1 MKTTVKTNSKE
12 FNAKM
17 YAYILECINSEDI
30 EFRDDKDKLAF
41 LSVQFDIEYNHDYN
55 KKRYPNLQ
63 NRLVNWFTGLPSCFK
78 VDFENYRILEL
89 AKEWGS
95 LANDA
100 TDKQENRVLENWF
113 NLVAFKVLQLAK
125 KHNINF

>member
-30 EFRDDKDKLAF
+30 DFRDDKDKLAF
-41 LSVQFDIEYNHDYN
+41 LSVQFDAEHNHAYN

-63 NRLVNWFTGLPSCFK
+63 NRLADWFRGVPSCFNI
-78 VDFENYRILEL
+78 DFANHRIIEI
-89 AKEWGS
+89 AKEFGS

-100 TDKQENRVLENWF
+100 TDKQEDKVLENWF

>member
-41 LSVQFDIEYNHDYN
+41 LSVKFDSEYNNAYN

-63 NRLVNWFTGLPSCFK
+63 NRLVNWFTGLPSCFN